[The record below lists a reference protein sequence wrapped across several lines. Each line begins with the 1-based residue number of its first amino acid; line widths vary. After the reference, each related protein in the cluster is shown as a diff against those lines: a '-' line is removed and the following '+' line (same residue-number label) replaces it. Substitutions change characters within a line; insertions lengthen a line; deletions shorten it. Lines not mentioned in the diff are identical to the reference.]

1 MKVLLRECGDN
12 ISDKGFYC
20 GQKDGLATTLIRDEL
35 LQYVTGMPPLH

>member
-12 ISDKGFYC
+12 ISGKGVLLRSKRWA
-20 GQKDGLATTLIRDEL
+20 GSALLQGEL